1 MITILVSINPL
12 FQLVVKNFWRS
23 ANSVTPKKL
32 MQFVVNVFCFTDNS
46 AVMEWL
52 VHESVN
58 K

>member
-1 MITILVSINPL
+1 MITILGIINPL
-12 FQLVVKNFWRS
+12 FQLAVKNFWRS
-23 ANSVTPKKL
+23 ANSVTLKKL
-32 MQFVVNVFCFTDNS
+32 IQFVVNVFCFTDNS

>member
-1 MITILVSINPL
+1 MFTILVIINPL
-12 FQLVVKNFWRS
+12 FQLAVKDFWRS
-23 ANSVTPKKL
+23 ANSVTLKKL
-32 MQFVVNVFCFTDNS
+32 IQFVVNVFCFTDNS